1 MPLRHTLLGLLQE
14 RPMHGY
20 LLRQRAQSYSWMY
33 PMTNASIYP
42 ALHALEEDRFIA
54 HESEIH
60 NGRARKI
67 YSITDSGRRKLEGWL
82 IESVQRMPCF
92 RDPMLLKIAMQN
104 DSSLRCAREWISTA
118 LKNLRSEIT
127 QYQSDMSKMTSAGR
141 GQTIGMQLAY
151 EYGFE
156 MLRLRV
162 RLFENLL
169 ALTSDPER
177 ANSVAF
183 HERESDDR
191 VVAL

>member
-20 LLRQRAQSYSWMY
+20 LLRKRAQNYSWIY

-42 ALHALEEDRFIA
+42 ALHALEEDGFIS
-54 HESEIH
+54 HESEIQ

-67 YSITDSGRRKLEGWL
+67 YSITESGRHKLEGWL
-82 IESVQRMPCF
+82 VASVQRMPCF

-104 DSSLRCAREWISTA
+104 DDSLRCAREWISAA
-118 LKNLRSEIT
+118 LKNLRGEIIK
-127 QYQSDMSKMTSAGR
+127 YQSNMSKIVSAGR
-141 GQTIGMQLAY
+141 GETIGMQLAY

-177 ANSVAF
+177 VATVAF
-183 HERESDDR
+183 QEHESNDQ
-191 VVAL
+191 VAVL